1 VSFRF
6 HRDGGFHGY
15 LRGAQAKLNFGDR
28 ELAEELEI
36 RADQLVD
43 WKSGHVDYERLP
55 DAVGRLLILFGC
67 SLADL
72 ADVDAGD
79 DPDERWERLEAEELR
94 LLEANAGYEPSE
106 WSRPVSPA
114 ATPPASG

>member
-1 VSFRF
+1 MSFRF

-15 LRGAQAKLNFGDR
+15 LREAQAKLNFDDG
-28 ELAEELEI
+28 ELAEELGI
-36 RADQLVD
+36 RADHLVD
-43 WKSGHVDYERLP
+43 WKSGHLEYEQLP
-55 DAVGRLLILFGC
+55 DAAGKLLILFGC

-94 LLEANAGYEPSE
+94 LLAANAGDQ
-106 WSRPVSPA
+106 PVSPA